1 MYNMLSADKKK
12 DHLKDIKREIQTISE
27 KLKNQITSGEADI
40 DLMYHKLWKYNKV
53 ILYSIAWTFFVGRN
67 AKWINNTFIYSRWK
81 TEILTPTH
89 QVLLFAGGDWC
100 LGSNT
105 LSIIQ
110 INIHFIYVFSTV
122 LQAKGNKK
130 KI

>member
-12 DHLKDIKREIQTISE
+12 DDLKDIKREIQTISE
-27 KLKNQITSGEADI
+27 KLKNQTSI
-40 DLMYHKLWKYNKV
+40 DLIYHKMWKHNKV

-89 QVLLFAGGDWC
+89 QVLSFAGGDWC

>member
-12 DHLKDIKREIQTISE
+12 DDLKDIKREIQTISE
-27 KLKNQITSGEADI
+27 KLKNQTSI
-40 DLMYHKLWKYNKV
+40 DLIYHKMWKHNKV

>member
-12 DHLKDIKREIQTISE
+12 DDLKDIKRKIQTISE
-27 KLKNQITSGEADI
+27 KLKNQTSI
-40 DLMYHKLWKYNKV
+40 DLIYHKMWKHNKV